1 MSSSSRDAAVAWL
14 DAAAPGYCSPTD
26 FPPSGDCRTGQKGSF
41 ALKNRTSKIS
51 WLDAVEECISYCLG
65 CERCTFMTV
74 AILSEGLWAPD
85 CSWYDA
91 AGCSRPKEDGVPVG
105 SFFHG
110 LVPRGLPPPAPAT
123 RRTRLEVPLSRINR
137 SVAIQLSG
145 HLMHCNYASVALHL
159 RACRA
164 RFVQC
169 ELFVHTWST
178 MAPKTIHWSN
188 TFRKGASTSSAACV
202 AKLREELQPAEV
214 LVEEQGMPF
223 ADDSLAPDGANF
235 TERHVLGWGP
245 GRYFGYMQALHG
257 MGQSS
262 KLRRKFERRTSAEH
276 TVAVRIRPDDRAKSG
291 YSGLS
296 ANEMSM
302 LWACIQAKERGA
314 GSRRGTRS
322 AHTGTNPP
330 LGVLVGCNVDATLSV
345 GSTGNDNCFFG
356 APHDVDAL
364 LGVFERNASVVYTE
378 AKRRNLSLSRHESAL
393 LPVAAELAHLRLAK
407 RAYTPGMLRASRA
420 PLPEETSCHL
430 DDVRL
435 LLLPEAGGLMGGLE
449 R

>member
-1 MSSSSRDAAVAWL
+1 
-14 DAAAPGYCSPTD
+14 
-26 FPPSGDCRTGQKGSF
+26 
-41 ALKNRTSKIS
+41 
-51 WLDAVEECISYCLG
+51 
-65 CERCTFMTV
+65 
-74 AILSEGLWAPD
+74 
-85 CSWYDA
+85 
-91 AGCSRPKEDGVPVG
+91 
-105 SFFHG
+105 
-110 LVPRGLPPPAPAT
+110 
-123 RRTRLEVPLSRINR
+123 
-137 SVAIQLSG
+137 
-145 HLMHCNYASVALHL
+145 
-159 RACRA
+159 
-164 RFVQC
+164 
-169 ELFVHTWST
+169 
-178 MAPKTIHWSN
+178 
-188 TFRKGASTSSAACV
+188 
-202 AKLREELQPAEV
+202 
-214 LVEEQGMPF
+214 
-223 ADDSLAPDGANF
+223 
-235 TERHVLGWGP
+235 
-245 GRYFGYMQALHG
+245 MQALHG

-393 LPVAAELAHLRLAK
+393 LPVAAELAHLR
-407 RAYTPGMLRASRA
+407 AYTPGMLRASRA